1 MIVINLAGIK
11 IAIDNKY
18 SFVEKQCQDY
28 LCDDTPEFMVSV
40 TDEEL
45 LEERKKTEREYSAG
59 YYESICLY
67 RKICKQMPK
76 YKGFY
81 LHAAVVAVDNE
92 GYAFSAKSGTGKSTH
107 IALWKEHF
115 GKRAE
120 IVNGD
125 KPLIRLIDDQFYIYG
140 TPWCGKEKEGS
151 NTFVPLKALCFLEQ
165 GRTNRISRKNSK
177 IILRRIMSQIVFPD
191 QNEEMN
197 LLFGLLDQL
206 IQSIPCYTMACD
218 ISKQAVITAY
228 EGMNC
233 H

>member
-1 MIVINLAGIK
+1 MIVVNLAGIK
-11 IAIDNKY
+11 IAMDNKY

-28 LCDDTPEFMVSV
+28 LCDGTPEFIVSA

-59 YYESICLY
+59 YYESVCLY

-92 GYAFSAKSGTGKSTH
+92 GYAFSAKSGTGKTTH
-107 IALWKEHF
+107 VALWRDCF

-125 KPLIRLIDDQFYIYG
+125 KPLFRLIDHQFYVYG
-140 TPWCGKEKEGS
+140 TPWCGKENEGS
-151 NTFVPLKALCFLEQ
+151 NTSVPLKALCFLEQ
-165 GRTNRISRKNSK
+165 SNTNCICRTKSKN
-177 IILRRIMSQIVFPD
+177 ILRNILSQIVFPD
-191 QNEEMN
+191 QKEEIN
-197 LLFGLLDQL
+197 LLLGLVNQL
-206 IQSIPCYTMACD
+206 IQSVPCYTMECD
-218 ISKQAVITAY
+218 ISEQAVLTAY
-228 EGMNC
+228 KGMNC